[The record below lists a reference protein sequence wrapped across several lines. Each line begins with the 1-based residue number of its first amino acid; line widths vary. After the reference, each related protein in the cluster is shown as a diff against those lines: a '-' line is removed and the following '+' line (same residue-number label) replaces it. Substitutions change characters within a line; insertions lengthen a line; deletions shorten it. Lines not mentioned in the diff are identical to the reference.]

1 MKKKLAAD
9 VFVPYSKLT
18 QKQNGNKFK
27 VSQYFVRL
35 KSHLLNMMDY
45 YLPPLD
51 FGVTA
56 GPETEATW
64 DTHTQARKRE
74 WTEWGEK

>member
-45 YLPPLD
+45 
-51 FGVTA
+51 
-56 GPETEATW
+56 
-64 DTHTQARKRE
+64 
-74 WTEWGEK
+74 